1 VKTLQQHYDLADVSL
16 VGVCGTL
23 LLLVA
28 AAAADDDND
37 ALFIFTVK
45 LVLADA

>member
-28 AAAADDDND
+28 AADDDDND

-45 LVLADA
+45 LVLADT

>member
-28 AAAADDDND
+28 AADDDDND

>member
-1 VKTLQQHYDLADVSL
+1 MKTLQQHYDLADVSL

-28 AAAADDDND
+28 AAADDDDD

>member
-28 AAAADDDND
+28 AAADDDDD

-45 LVLADA
+45 LVLADT

>member
-1 VKTLQQHYDLADVSL
+1 MKTLQQHYDLADVSL

-28 AAAADDDND
+28 AADDDDND

>member
-1 VKTLQQHYDLADVSL
+1 MKTLQQHYDLADVSL

-28 AAAADDDND
+28 TADDDD